1 VRTFIGYDICE
12 YPDSGKI
19 LLAPS
24 FEIFNKESQ
33 SGYFEGEENILH
45 KWEGLQNKKD

>member
-1 VRTFIGYDICE
+1 MDICE

-24 FEIFNKESQ
+24 YEIFTKDSTV
-33 SGYFEGEENILH
+33 GYFEGEKNIVE
-45 KWEGLQNKKD
+45 KWNQTKNKKD